1 MTSQNVP
8 IKNSRQ
14 GSFSFTFTIAGDY
27 SYLCSIHPTW
37 QAKSSSSREPV

>member
-14 GSFSFTFTIAGDY
+14 GWLVLFHLYDRGR
-27 SYLCSIHPTW
+27 L
-37 QAKSSSSREPV
+37 